1 MLAAENGSIPRA
13 KVGGMADVIRDL
25 PAALAEQGVMADVI
39 MPSYGFLAG
48 SVNATKLA
56 EFSVTFGGVRQSVA
70 LLSTPHPDV
79 EGSVIYFID
88 VQDGVCQG
96 KPQEIYSQGSDER
109 PFAEDANKFALF
121 CLCVATVINEKML
134 PEPDL
139 IHLHDWHCAMFALL
153 TRWDEDFQNLSTIPC
168 VYTIH
173 NLAIQGIRPLKG
185 DASSMSAW
193 YPGLQEKLSS
203 EQLESVS
210 DPRYPHCINPMR
222 VGINLCAKVHLVS
235 PTYAD
240 EVLQP
245 SDHHAGFFGGEGLE
259 ADLQRKQDSGAL
271 VGILNA
277 CVYDEL
283 ALAEKTTAGIVKVS
297 VSDKASVRDKLR
309 DKGVNGAATKKKASA
324 TDPNNTQDKYREE
337 QGIANK
343 DDSWSELL
351 EQMKSAL
358 LRWQGGK
365 QWVACCDLIALT
377 RIAALWRYDGQSKD
391 VHPSHL
397 QSSDKKLL
405 NKPPMNTLKSPS
417 MLVTSVGRLTDQ
429 KVLILR
435 QTVLLDNGQR
445 VSVLE
450 SILQALALAHPEGLF
465 ILLGSGDAEIASEFG
480 AIAARYTNFI
490 FLNGY
495 DEVVSDALYRN
506 GDLFMMPSSFEPCGI
521 SQMLAMKA
529 GQICLVHG
537 VGGLRD
543 TVADNETGYLFSGN
557 CLAKQAENLQLRFS
571 DALEDFNGDK
581 WRAMELLASQQ
592 RFDWFSS
599 AAKYKRQLYCF
610 D

>member
-25 PAALAEQGVMADVI
+25 PAALAQQGVMADVI

-56 EFSVTFGGVRQSVA
+56 EFSVDFGGARQSVA
-70 LLSTPHPDV
+70 LLTTPHPDV
-79 EGSVIYFID
+79 EGAVIYFID
-88 VQDGVCQG
+88 VQDGVCKG
-96 KPQEIYSQGSDER
+96 KPQEIYSQGSDAR

-121 CLCVATVINEKML
+121 CLCVATAINEQVL
-134 PEPDL
+134 PMPDL

-153 TRWDEDFQNLSTIPC
+153 AQYDEYFQNISTIPC

-173 NLAIQGIRPLKG
+173 NLAIQGIRPLRD

-193 YPGLQEKLSS
+193 YPGLLEKLSS
-203 EQLESVS
+203 EQFDSVI

-240 EVLQP
+240 EVLHP

-277 CVYDEL
+277 CVYG
-283 ALAEKTTAGIVKVS
+283 AAAKKKVS
-297 VSDKASVRDKLR
+297 
-309 DKGVNGAATKKKASA
+309 ATE
-324 TDPNNTQDKYREE
+324 PNNSQDKCRED
-337 QGIANK
+337 QSIANK
-343 DDSWSELL
+343 DDIWLRLL
-351 EQMKSAL
+351 EQVELAL
-358 LRWQGGK
+358 LRWQGDK
-365 QWVACCDLIALT
+365 QWVASCDLIALT
-377 RIAALWRYDGQSKD
+377 RIASLWRCGGRSKD
-391 VHPSHL
+391 MHSSHL

-405 NKPPMNTLKSPS
+405 NKPLMNKMKSPS

-435 QTVLLDNGQR
+435 QTVLQADGQR
-445 VSVLE
+445 VTVLE

-465 ILLGSGDAEIASEFG
+465 ILLGSGDAEIAGEFS
-480 AIAARYTNFI
+480 AIAARYANFI

-495 DEVVSDALYRN
+495 DEAVSDALYQN

-581 WRAMELLASQQ
+581 WRAMEQLASQQ

>member
-25 PAALAEQGVMADVI
+25 PAALAQQDVIADVI
-39 MPSYGFLAG
+39 MPSYGFLAA
-48 SVNATKLA
+48 SVNAIKLA
-56 EFSVTFGGVRQSVA
+56 EFRVTFSGSRQSVS
-70 LLSTPHPDV
+70 LFSTPHPDV
-79 EGSVIYFID
+79 EGAVIYFID
-88 VQDGVCQG
+88 IQDGVFSG

-121 CLCVATVINEKML
+121 CLCVATAINEQLL
-134 PEPDL
+134 PMPDL
-139 IHLHDWHCAMFALL
+139 IHLHDWHSAMFALL
-153 TRWDEDFQNLSTIPC
+153 SQYDENFQNLSAIPC

-173 NLAIQGIRPLKG
+173 NLAIQGTRPLR
-185 DASSMSAW
+185 DDSSSLSAW
-193 YPGLQEKLSS
+193 FPNLLEKLSS
-203 EQLESVS
+203 EQLESVI
-210 DPRYPHCINPMR
+210 DPRYRHCINPMR

-240 EVLQP
+240 EVLKP
-245 SDHHAGFFGGEGLE
+245 SDHDAGFFGGEGLE

-283 ALAEKTTAGIVKVS
+283 ADEASVAQSVKES
-297 VSDKASVRDKLR
+297 QGRTKASVRDKLR
-309 DKGVNGAATKKKASA
+309 DKGVSDAAARKRANT
-324 TDPNNTQDKYREE
+324 PELGNNRAV
-337 QGIANK
+337 QGIAEQ
-343 DDSWSELL
+343 DDTWFGLL
-351 EQMKSAL
+351 ERMESAL
-358 LRWQGGK
+358 LRWQGDK
-365 QWVACCDLIALT
+365 QWVAGCDQIALT
-377 RIAALWRYDGQSKD
+377 RIAGLWRRVWLSKD
-391 VHPSHL
+391 TQVSKL
-397 QSSDKKLL
+397 QSADKPSM
-405 NKPPMNTLKSPS
+405 NKHKGPS

-435 QTVLLDNGQR
+435 QRVLLANGQR

-450 SILQALALAHPEGLF
+450 SILQALAQAHPEGIF
-465 ILLGSGDAEIASEFG
+465 ILLGSGDAEIAREFSG
-480 AIAARYTNFI
+480 IAARYANFI

-495 DEVVSDALYRN
+495 DEAVSDALYRN

-543 TVADNETGYLFSGN
+543 TVADNETGYLFFGDS
-557 CLAKQAENLQLRFS
+557 LAGQAESLLERFS
-571 DALEDFNGDK
+571 DVLEEYNSDK
-581 WRAMELLASQQ
+581 WQNMERLTSQQ
-592 RFDWFSS
+592 RFNWASS
-599 AAKYKRQLYCF
+599 ALKYRQELYGF